1 MKAVIYRRYGSPEV
15 LEYTDV
21 PEPQIKE
28 DQILVKVHAAGVNPV
43 DWKFRAGHPKIPG
56 FKSRIPGSDLSGEV
70 VQVGKAVTRFKI
82 GDPVFGVVSPFSG
95 GACAEYA
102 AIPEKNAALKQGT
115 VSFEEAAS
123 LPIAGLTALQSLRD
137 LGKVKE
143 RDRVLINGA
152 SGGVGHFAVQI
163 AKGFRA
169 EVTGVTSGKNVDFVK
184 GLGADRVIDYTQEDF
199 TKSDPRYDILFD
211 TVATRTF
218 KKCKPVLTPKGVYIT
233 TLPSVA
239 TVLQIMIQ
247 PFLGGPKA
255 RTVFAKMR
263 SDDLQILA
271 EWCEAKKLRPVI
283 DRTFPLSQTAEA
295 HRYGEAGHAR
305 GKIVIDLSK

>member
-1 MKAVIYRRYGSPEV
+1 MKAIVYRRYGPPEV

-28 DQILVKVHAAGVNPV
+28 DQMLVKVHAAGINPV
-43 DWKFRAGHPKIPG
+43 DWKLRAGHPKIPA
-56 FKSRIPGSDLSGEV
+56 FKQRIPGSDLSGEV

-95 GACAEYA
+95 GACAEYVA
-102 AIPEKNAALKQGT
+102 VPEKNAALKQGT

-137 LGKVKE
+137 LGKIKE
-143 RDRVLINGA
+143 GDRVLINGA

-163 AKGFRA
+163 ATGYGA

-184 GLGADRVIDYTQEDF
+184 SLGAALVIDYTQEDF
-199 TKSDPRYDILFD
+199 TISDPRYDILFD
-211 TVATRTF
+211 AVANRTF
-218 KKCKPVLTPKGVYIT
+218 KECKPILTPKGVYIT
-233 TLPSVA
+233 TLPSVE
-239 TVLQIMIQ
+239 TVLRMLIQ
-247 PFLGGPKA
+247 PFLGDPKA
-255 RTVFAKMR
+255 RIFFVKTR
-263 SDDLQILA
+263 SADLQNLA

-305 GKIVIDLSK
+305 GKIVIDLRK